1 MANFFENLNQNFFN
15 VFTGRNREINYEL
28 LSLINDSIGLN
39 VHNYA
44 SREELIDII
53 VHYISDHP
61 QIHFYEDD
69 TSEENNETDIKKI
82 ASLKVSYFV
91 KTGWLYEEEDT
102 NFKSRFMVDENAIQ
116 ILKAMANI
124 TKART
129 NQNELYGYVYQIY
142 NSIKTFNINECVGIT
157 EHIVDSSETLV
168 NMLRG
173 VNIVIKKYLTSL
185 LQNKDLKPND
195 ILEKLLV
202 DYNDKVVLK
211 SLQNLRERDNPE
223 TYKLYI
229 NENLDRIYDTSKN
242 ELIEQYLKDKLN
254 GIDTIE
260 NRAIADMFFY
270 ESFNKVKDVFNNIN
284 ELIKIINTNNA
295 KYVSSARNRTNFLI
309 NDNINLEGLINDTL
323 KNIKDYFEIND
334 TDEIGE
340 VFQIFSLGSI
350 SEDSLYTVR
359 QRLVHDSIVKIE
371 AREEITSEELTEVQN
386 NFFKD
391 NLYSAYKINEYVL
404 NSMNE
409 KDKIEARDLISTNK
423 DDDTIKQFLV
433 LLYSTNKNVNY
444 KVDFDTKLD
453 SFTRFGIEFSNF
465 IIERI

>member
-28 LSLINDSIGLN
+28 LSLINDNIGQTVYN
-39 VHNYA
+39 FA
-44 SREELIDII
+44 SREELINII
-53 VHYISDHP
+53 SNYISKHP
-61 QIHFYEDD
+61 QIHFYSDE

-91 KTGWLYEEEDT
+91 KSGWLYEEEDN
-102 NFKSRFMVDENAIQ
+102 NFKSRYMVDENAIQ
-116 ILKAMANI
+116 ILKAMSNI
-124 TKART
+124 TKSRT

-185 LQNKDLKPND
+185 LLNKDLRPND

-229 NENLDRIYDTSKN
+229 NENLDRIYYSSN
-242 ELIEQYLKDKLN
+242 NLLIEQYIKDKLN
-254 GIDTIE
+254 GVDSVE
-260 NRAIADMFFY
+260 NRVIADAFFE

-323 KNIKDYFEIND
+323 KNIKDYFELSEK
-334 TDEIGE
+334 DEIDD
-340 VFQIFSLGSI
+340 VFELYSLGSI
-350 SEDSLYTVR
+350 SEDSLYKART
-359 QRLVHDSIVKIE
+359 RLVHASDVKIE
-371 AREEITSEELTEVQN
+371 PKEEISNEELIEVQT

-391 NLYSAYKINEYVL
+391 NSYSAYKINEYVL
-404 NSMNE
+404 NSMNNR
-409 KDKIEARDLISTNK
+409 DKIEARDLISTSK
-423 DDDTIKQFLV
+423 EDDTIKQFLV

-444 KVDFDTKLD
+444 KVDYDTKLD
-453 SFTRFGIEFSNF
+453 SFTRFGIRFSNF